1 MRNYRAILGLSKMIH
16 IDGSQGEGGGQVL
29 RSSLCLSLMIQKEL
43 EITNIRAGRSKPGL
57 RAQHL
62 KAVEAAAL
70 IGTAQVSGADLG
82 STALTFRPTEIHP
95 GRYQFDIGTAGA
107 TTLVLQTIF
116 LPLALSDTRSTVAIT
131 GGTHVKWSPS
141 YHYLELQW
149 LPFMRQIGCQID
161 LKMELAGYYPQGGGR
176 VSATIYPCKK
186 ISPLELT
193 DRGKLKH
200 IRGISAISNLPRHIA
215 RRQREQ
221 VLRRIGDRYYL
232 SDIRLVELAS
242 RFKGTMLLLL
252 AEFEHSQACYFSLGE
267 LGKPAERVAD
277 EAIEELEEFLSTD
290 GAIDQYLADQMLLPL
305 AFASGPSRLRTSKIT
320 RHLLTN
326 AQVVRSFLPVQI
338 DIEGD
343 LGKPG
348 LVSIKP

>member
-1 MRNYRAILGLSKMIH
+1 MMIH

-29 RSSLCLSLMIQKEL
+29 RSSLCLSLITQKEL

-62 KAVEAAAL
+62 KAVEAAGL
-70 IGTAQVSGADLG
+70 IGRAQVSGANLG
-82 STALTFRPTEIHP
+82 STALTFQPTEIQP
-95 GRYQFDIGTAGA
+95 GRYHFDIGTAGA

-116 LPLALSDTRSTVAIT
+116 LPLALSGAKSTVTIT
-131 GGTHVKWSPS
+131 GGTHVRWSPS
-141 YHYLELQW
+141 YHYLELHW

-176 VSATIYPCKK
+176 VSATINPCEK

-242 RFKGTMLLLL
+242 RFKGTMLLFL

-290 GAIDQYLADQMLLPL
+290 GAIDQYLADQLLLPL
-305 AFASGPSRLRTSKIT
+305 TFASGPSRLRTSKIT

-326 AQVVRSFLPVQI
+326 AQVLRSFLPVQI

-343 LGKPG
+343 LGTPG
-348 LVSIKP
+348 LISIKP

>member
-1 MRNYRAILGLSKMIH
+1 MIH

-29 RSSLCLSLMIQKEL
+29 RSSLSLSLMTQKEL
-43 EITNIRAGRSKPGL
+43 EITNIRAGRAKPGL

-62 KAVEAAAL
+62 KAVEAATL
-70 IGTAQVSGADLG
+70 IGRAQVSGADLG
-82 STALTFRPTEIHP
+82 STALAFHPTRIEP
-95 GRYQFDIGTAGA
+95 GRYHFDIGTAGA
-107 TTLVLQTIF
+107 TMLVLQTIF
-116 LPLALSDTRSTVAIT
+116 LPLAMAGTKSTVTIT

-149 LPFMRQIGCQID
+149 LPFMRRIGCQAD
-161 LKMELAGYYPQGGGR
+161 LNMEWAGYYPEGGGR
-176 VSATIYPCKK
+176 ITATISACEKT
-186 ISPLELT
+186 SHLELT
-193 DRGKLKH
+193 ERGNLKQ
-200 IRGISAISNLPRHIA
+200 IRGLSAISNLPRHIA
-215 RRQREQ
+215 KRQREQ

-277 EAIEELEEFLSTD
+277 EAIDELEEFLSTD

-305 AFASGPSRLRTSKIT
+305 SFASGPSRLRTSKIT

-326 AQVVRSFLPVQI
+326 AEVLRSFLPVQI

-343 LGKPG
+343 FGKPG
-348 LVSIKP
+348 LICIKP

>member
-1 MRNYRAILGLSKMIH
+1 MIH

-29 RSSLCLSLMIQKEL
+29 RSCLSLSLLTQKEL
-43 EITNIRAGRSKPGL
+43 EITNIRAGRSNPGL
-57 RAQHL
+57 RPQHL
-62 KAVEAAAL
+62 KAVEAAAV

-82 STALTFRPTEIHP
+82 STALAFRPTRIEP
-95 GRYQFDIGTAGA
+95 GRYHFDIGTAGA

-116 LPLALSDTRSTVAIT
+116 LPLAMSGTKSTVTIT
-131 GGTHVKWSPS
+131 GGTHVRWSPS

-149 LPFMRQIGCQID
+149 LPFMRRIGCQAD
-161 LKMELAGYYPQGGGR
+161 LNMELAGYYPKGGGR
-176 VSATIYPCKK
+176 ITSTISACEKTN
-186 ISPLELT
+186 PLELT
-193 DRGKLKH
+193 ERGNLKQ
-200 IRGISAISNLPRHIA
+200 IRGLSAISNLPRHIA
-215 RRQREQ
+215 KRQREQ

-277 EAIEELEEFLSTD
+277 EAIDELEEFLSTD

-305 AFASGPSRLRTSKIT
+305 SFASGPSRLRTSKIT

-326 AQVVRSFLPVQI
+326 AEVLRSFLPVQI

-343 LGKPG
+343 FGNPG
-348 LVSIKP
+348 LISIKP

>member
-1 MRNYRAILGLSKMIH
+1 MIH

-29 RSSLCLSLMIQKEL
+29 RSSLSLSLMTQKDL
-43 EITNIRAGRSKPGL
+43 EITNVRAGRSKPGL

-62 KAVEAAAL
+62 KAVEAAAV
-70 IGTAQVSGADLG
+70 IGRAQVSGAGLG

-116 LPLALSDTRSTVAIT
+116 MPLAMAGTKSTVTIT
-131 GGTHVKWSPS
+131 GGTHVRWSPS
-141 YHYLELQW
+141 YHYLELHW
-149 LPFMRQIGCQID
+149 LPFMRRIGCQID
-161 LKMELAGYYPQGGGR
+161 LNMELAGYYPQGGGR
-176 VSATIYPCKK
+176 VSATIYPCEK
-186 ISPLELT
+186 INPLELT
-193 DRGKLKH
+193 DRGKLKQ
-200 IRGISAISNLPRHIA
+200 IRGLSAISNLPRHIA
-215 RRQREQ
+215 KRQREQ

-232 SDIRLVELAS
+232 SDIRLNELDS

-252 AEFEHSQACYFSLGE
+252 AEFERSQVCYFSLGE

-277 EAIEELEEFLSTD
+277 EAVEELEEFLSSD

-305 AFASGPSRLRTSKIT
+305 AFASGPSRLHTSKVT
-320 RHLLTN
+320 QHLLTN
-326 AQVVRSFLPVQI
+326 AQVLRSFLPVQI

-343 LGKPG
+343 LGEPG
-348 LVSIKP
+348 LISIKP